1 MKKKNFIPIAK
12 DVIEAEIKSLK
23 KLKLNI
29 NQSFN
34 KVVEAIINCKSGKVV
49 ISGIGKS
56 GIIGQKI
63 SSTLASV
70 GIPSFYVDAASC
82 SHGDLGKI
90 SSNDVLILIS
100 FSGESSE
107 LKNIIQYA
115 NRNKKITLIGIVS
128 KKSSILYK
136 SSDLKLLIPNV
147 VEAGPGNIV
156 PTSSAVVTLS
166 IGDALA
172 ISTMNYRKFGKL
184 DFKKFHP
191 SGSLGT
197 KLKTA
202 EDLMTKKLKI
212 PFINQNL
219 DMNNALKIMR
229 KSNMGII
236 IVRDQKKNTVG
247 IISDGDIKRI
257 NNKNTN
263 FKKIVAKKIMKKNPI
278 SVDKNILASKCLAIM
293 TDKKI
298 TCLCIHSEKNKNKT
312 IGILHIHSILNSNIQ

>member
-12 DVIEAEIKSLK
+12 EVIEAEIKSLK
-23 KLKLNI
+23 KLKLSI

-34 KVVEAIINCKSGKVV
+34 KVVEAIINCKNGKVI

-56 GIIGQKI
+56 GIVGQKI

-100 FSGESSE
+100 FSGESLE

-115 NRNKKITLIGIVS
+115 NRNKKITLICIVS
-128 KKSSILYK
+128 KKNSLLYK
-136 SSDLKLLIPNV
+136 SSDIKLLIPNV

-156 PTSSAVVTLS
+156 PTSSALITLS

-191 SGSLGT
+191 SGSLGA
-197 KLKTA
+197 KLKTV
-202 EDLMTKKLKI
+202 EDLMVKEKKV
-212 PFINQNL
+212 PFIKENIL
-219 DMNNALKIMR
+219 LGNALKTMNKFNLGVLVVRNKFR
-229 KSNMGII
+229 KTS
-236 IVRDQKKNTVG
+236 G

-257 NNKNTN
+257 SEKNTN
-263 FKKIVAKKIMKKNPI
+263 INNLVTKNIMKKNPL
-278 SVDKNILASKCLAIM
+278 SVNKDMLATQALSIM
-293 TDKKI
+293 NSKKI
-298 TCLCIHSEKNKNKT
+298 TCLCVHNKKMKNKT
-312 IGILHIHSILNSNIQ
+312 IGILTIHNILNANIR